1 MLRFKSK
8 GTTLLFNRALYCS
21 LSWYGTY
28 LFNHDKLPKIKNLN
42 PFCSCSP
49 EENHYNPYQ
58 NFTLFPINHMTKVTL
73 EISQENHDAFIKL
86 KTMIEQMSGQSVSD
100 DEVLDFVLRAVTGS
114 LEMPEEECEGGCCC
128 CGHDHGDDQH
138 EGYENYENTFHQ
150 HEHHHHGHHHHEHHH
165 GHSCSCH
172 DDDTQCQC
180 KHD

>member
-1 MLRFKSK
+1 
-8 GTTLLFNRALYCS
+8 
-21 LSWYGTY
+21 
-28 LFNHDKLPKIKNLN
+28 
-42 PFCSCSP
+42 
-49 EENHYNPYQ
+49 
-58 NFTLFPINHMTKVTL
+58 MTKVTL
-73 EISQENHDAFIKL
+73 EISQENHDAFVKL

-114 LEMPEEECEGGCCC
+114 LEIPEEECEGGCCC

-150 HEHHHHGHHHHEHHH
+150 HEYHHHGHHHHEHHH

>member
-1 MLRFKSK
+1 
-8 GTTLLFNRALYCS
+8 
-21 LSWYGTY
+21 
-28 LFNHDKLPKIKNLN
+28 
-42 PFCSCSP
+42 
-49 EENHYNPYQ
+49 
-58 NFTLFPINHMTKVTL
+58 MTKVTL
-73 EISQENHDAFIKL
+73 EISQENHDAFVKL

-114 LEMPEEECEGGCCC
+114 LEMPEEDCEGGCCC

-150 HEHHHHGHHHHEHHH
+150 HEHHHHGHHHHGHHHHEHHH

-172 DDDTQCQC
+172 DDDSQCQC